1 MNVLA
6 LPMCRKPVGDGA
18 KRTRTIK
25 LQDTGGRRQEAESRR
40 QKAEGR
46 KQKAESRRQ
55 KAEGRKQ
62 REGFTL
68 AWVLLYSCGGVWRLA
83 IGRILLFR
91 LCRGSLRPKS
101 LGRTTCQATRYLR
114 RRTGA
119 TLCRIHERQPRSLTY
134 RRRMVSVRRSR
145 KNRLP

>member
-1 MNVLA
+1 MNVLL
-6 LPMCRKPVGDGA
+6 LPMCRQTGGGGA
-18 KRTRTIK
+18 ERARTLK
-25 LQDTGGRRQEAESRR
+25 LQATGGRRE
-40 QKAEGR
+40 
-46 KQKAESRRQ
+46 KAESSD
-55 KAEGRKQ
+55 
-62 REGFTL
+62 GFTL

-101 LGRTTCQATRYLR
+101 PGRTTCRGSRYRR

-119 TLCRIHERQPRSLTY
+119 TLCRIHERQPRKITY

>member
-25 LQDTGGRRQEAESRR
+25 LQDTGGRKQKAEGRR

-46 KQKAESRRQ
+46 QQKAESSD
-55 KAEGRKQ
+55 
-62 REGFTL
+62 GFTL
-68 AWVLLYSCGGVWRLA
+68 AWVLLQSCRGVWRLA

-101 LGRTTCQATRYLR
+101 PGRTTCRGSRYRR